1 MGLKLA
7 EYIHCKVTD
16 KEVSVTDMDP
26 QIFSMMRFQCFRMYA
41 FVVL

>member
-7 EYIHCKVTD
+7 EYIHCKVTA

-26 QIFSMMRFQCFRMYA
+26 QIFR
-41 FVVL
+41 L